1 MFSYLVGIILASAS
15 LTTSDRLIIGSSSL
29 DLITTEIALRH
40 SSSLVEGN
48 PIMGGDTGTRLAIKM
63 ISTGLALKVT
73 HELRKRKK
81 YKAAKIFAIST
92 SVFWGGIAIHNAILV
107 RQH

>member
-1 MFSYLVGIILASAS
+1 VIFLLLASF
-15 LTTSDRLIIGSSSL
+15 LTGTDYLILGSSSA

-40 SSSLVEGN
+40 SSSLMEGN
-48 PIMGGDTGTRLAIKM
+48 PVMKDTGTRLGLKM
-63 ISTGLALKVT
+63 LSTGLALTVT

-92 SVFWGGIAIHNAILV
+92 SVFWGGIAIHNAILT
-107 RQH
+107 RTH

>member
-1 MFSYLVGIILASAS
+1 MLILLLSAA
-15 LTTSDRLIIGSSSL
+15 LLDGMIIGSSSL
-29 DLITTEIALRH
+29 DLITTEIALNH
-40 SSSLVEGN
+40 SNQLREGN
-48 PIMGGDTGTRLAIKM
+48 PLMQDSRTRLGLKIL
-63 ISTGLALKVT
+63 STGLAIGVT

-92 SVFWGGIAIHNAILV
+92 SVFWGGIAVRNAILT

>member
-29 DLITTEIALRH
+29 DLITTEIALNH
-40 SSSLVEGN
+40 SNQLREGN
-48 PIMGGDTGTRLAIKM
+48 PLMQDSRTRLGLKIL
-63 ISTGLALKVT
+63 STGLAIGVT

-92 SVFWGGIAIHNAILV
+92 SVFWGGIAVRNAILV